1 MTWVTSPDIKT
12 FLFPKVFLT
21 WKESIVQP
29 QSPLSVVIA
38 VLYSGYFPYNS
49 YLQAGKI
56 YSWCSCGLSGTNPT
70 CDGTCNGN
78 VTRCRP
84 VTFNVSES
92 GYYKLCNCKNSAN
105 APFCNGTHRD
115 LIRAYHKSHRG
126 FYEIWGEIVFYLGF
140 VYMYW
145 NWYTWLIS

>member
-1 MTWVTSPDIKT
+1 MPI
-12 FLFPKVFLT
+12 P
-21 WKESIVQP
+21 ESIP
-29 QSPLSVVIA
+29 YMEGKYRPPSIPFINGKKSWYL
-38 VLYSGYFPYNS
+38 GWFPYNS
-49 YLQAGKI
+49 YLQQGKV
-56 YSWCSCGLSGTNPT
+56 YSWCSCGLSQTNPS
-70 CDGTCNGN
+70 CDGSCNGN

-126 FYEIWGEIVFYLGF
+126 FYEIWGEIIYYLSF

-145 NWYTWLIS
+145 NWYTW